1 MDTPLSRRTLL
12 GVGGTAL
19 ALSVAGC
26 SALESDPDSGTDET
40 NGDETQR
47 AMFVADIDDGEIQAA
62 QEEAQETQQEAQQQ
76 LQEGEIDEEEYEEI
90 IQEAQGSVQQVQ
102 RELFSAAIGD
112 LESHAES
119 IGGLTIVESTPES
132 GVALGEGDGDAIV
145 EALALDS
152 VQAVLDES
160 EYDAFSGA

>member
-26 SALESDPDSGTDET
+26 SALESDTNDT
-40 NGDETQR
+40 NGNETQR
-47 AMFVADIDDGEIQAA
+47 ATFVADIDDDEIEAA
-62 QEEAQETQQEAQQQ
+62 QGEAQETQQEAQQQ
-76 LQEGEIDEEEYEEI
+76 LQEDEIDEEEYEEI
-90 IQEAQGSVQQVQ
+90 IQEAQQSVQQLQ
-102 RELFSAAIGD
+102 QELFSAAIGD
-112 LESHAES
+112 LESHAE
-119 IGGLTIVESTPES
+119 GVDGLTIVESTPES

-152 VQAVLDES
+152 VQAVLGES
-160 EYDAFSGA
+160 EYDAFSGG